1 MSERRKLPPW
11 LWSFTTYFTQ
21 GFPYTMIRSVATVFF
36 RDRKVSL
43 EAIGLTPLFGLPWIF
58 KFLWAHLVDLYASKR
73 RWLVG
78 TQIMLA
84 ALFALVPLTLLT
96 PYAVPLIAGLFLLGA
111 FLSAT
116 HDIAI
121 DGYYMEALPDEYQSR
136 YVGYRVMAF
145 RIAWISGMAGVV
157 SVGTRFSWLMAF
169 TLAAVI
175 FGLFTLFHIFF
186 LDDPQRGRSSQNKFR
201 ISLPGIAVSL
211 ALALTGIG
219 LFRYSESEAFRKLKT
234 EQLWLSKVGFAH
246 MVTLL
251 TLLAIIAVVL
261 NIGRIRRY
269 MQRKPDSRM
278 VKAWLS
284 YVDRPK
290 IGLVLAF
297 IALMRMGEWAVTTM
311 APAFI
316 VDIGLKKEYGWIS
329 GFISLPAA
337 ILGALLGGWLISRYG
352 IKRTIWPL
360 ILTQNLTNIIYMLL
374 AFDLKEYILND
385 QLKLS
390 LGGLVKVIGVH
401 SFDQFASGLG
411 NAVLMVFLMN
421 LCRIEFKAAHYA
433 IGSGLMNLSGLFAGM
448 SSGFIAASYG
458 YAWLFGISFLYS
470 VPSMIVLFWTPV
482 TREELEGITAI
493 PCEAPRQ
500 RS

>member
-1 MSERRKLPPW
+1 MNDKNKLPPW
-11 LWSFTTYFTQ
+11 LWTFTTYFTQ

-36 RDRKVSL
+36 RDRQVSL
-43 EAIGLTPLFGLPWIF
+43 EAIGLTPLFGLPWIL
-58 KFLWAHLVDLYASKR
+58 KFLWAHLVDLHASKR

-78 TQIMLA
+78 TQMMLA

-96 PYAVPLIAGLFLLGA
+96 PYAVPLTAVLFLIGS
-111 FLSAT
+111 FFSAT

-145 RIAWISGMAGVV
+145 RVAWISGMAGVV
-157 SVGTRFSWLMAF
+157 TLGTRVSWFVAF
-169 TLAAVI
+169 CGAAI
-175 FGLFTLFHIFF
+175 LFALFTLFHF
-186 LDDPQRGRSSQNKFR
+186 LCLHDPQIKQTPTKAFR
-201 ISLPGIAVSL
+201 FSLSGMIL
-211 ALALTGIG
+211 TLTLALTGVG
-219 LFRYSESEAFRKLKT
+219 LYLFSESAAFSTFKKN
-234 EQLWLSKVGFAH
+234 QLWLSKVGFPH
-246 MVTLL
+246 LVTLIM
-251 TLLAIIAVVL
+251 LLVMIAVIL
-261 NIGRIRRY
+261 NLRRIKRH
-269 MQRKPDSRM
+269 MMSNPDSRM

-290 IGLVLAF
+290 IGLILAF
-297 IALMRMGEWAVTTM
+297 VALMRMGEWAVTTM

-316 VDIGLKKEYGWIS
+316 VDIGLKREYGWIS

-337 ILGALLGGWLISRYG
+337 ILGALLGGWLISKYG

-360 ILTQNLTNIIYMLL
+360 ILAQNLTNIIYMFL
-374 AFDLKEYILND
+374 AFDLKAFILND
-385 QLKLS
+385 QLKIGLCS
-390 LGGLVKVIGVH
+390 LIKVIGVH

-421 LCRIEFKAAHYA
+421 LCRVEYKAAHYA

-448 SSGFIAASYG
+448 SSGFIAGSYG

-470 VPSMIVLFWTPV
+470 VPSMLILFWTPV
-482 TREELEGITAI
+482 SREALDKTA
-493 PCEAPRQ
+493 
-500 RS
+500 

>member
-1 MSERRKLPPW
+1 MMKDRNRLPPW
-11 LWSFTTYFTQ
+11 LWTFTTYFTQ
-21 GFPYTMIRSVATVFF
+21 GFPYTMIRSISTVFF
-36 RDRKVSL
+36 RDRNVSL
-43 EAIGLTPLFGLPWIF
+43 EAIGLTPLFGLPWIL
-58 KFLWAHLVDLYASKR
+58 KFLWAHLVDIHASKR

-78 TQIMLA
+78 IQIMLA

-96 PYAVPLIAGLFLLGA
+96 PYGVPLTAALFLLGS

-157 SVGTRFSWLMAF
+157 TLGTRVSWFWAF
-169 TLAAVI
+169 FGAALL
-175 FGLFTLFHIFF
+175 FALFTLFHILF
-186 LDDPQRGRSSQNKFR
+186 LHDPQSDQPPKKSFR
-201 ISLPGIAVSL
+201 VSFPGMFLTLALSL
-211 ALALTGIG
+211 AGIG
-219 LFRYSESEAFRKLKT
+219 LYLFTESKVFSSLKE
-234 EQLWLSKVGFAH
+234 EQLWLKKIGFPHLVA
-246 MVTLL
+246 LL
-251 TLLAIIAVVL
+251 TLLSMIIVIL
-261 NIGRIRRY
+261 NIGRIKRH
-269 MQRKPDSRM
+269 MMKKPDSRM

-337 ILGALLGGWLISRYG
+337 ILGALLGGWLISKYG

-360 ILTQNLTNIIYMLL
+360 ILAQNLTNLVYMLL
-374 AFDLKEYILND
+374 AYDLRSYVLND
-385 QLKLS
+385 QLRIS
-390 LGGLVKVIGVH
+390 LAGLLKVIGVH

-421 LCRIEFKAAHYA
+421 LCRVEYKAAHYA

-458 YAWLFGISFLYS
+458 YAWLFGVSFLYS
-470 VPSMIVLFWTPV
+470 LPSMIILLWTPV
-482 TREELEGITAI
+482 SREALEQTR
-493 PCEAPRQ
+493 
-500 RS
+500 